1 MKATT
6 DIVSAEALVLGM
18 IACRD
23 NARELIAEADIL
35 IEHGRH
41 ARAYALLHTAC
52 EELGKFAV
60 LEIGARGLL
69 AGRPPRWNRFWQRLR
84 SHDSKSAQLEVQLMM
99 LAASSARAGDLTKL
113 AKALFDFR
121 LSARNAALY
130 VDRGPDGA
138 FRTPSSL
145 NFSVPAPGLRAVAG
159 HALAVA
165 QECGTSRAEIEV
177 HLRRPAT
184 VEMAQQAHDVLA
196 KIVEQMRDLGMTKEQ
211 VKHLISK
218 TMRDRKSC

>member
-1 MKATT
+1 MKAMSEP
-6 DIVSAEALVLGM
+6 VSAEALVLGM

-35 IEHGRH
+35 TEHGRH

-60 LEIGARGLL
+60 LEIGAKGLL
-69 AGRPPRWNRFWQRLR
+69 AGRAPKWKRFWQRFR

-99 LAASSARAGDLTKL
+99 LAASSAQAGDLAEL
-113 AKALFDFR
+113 ARTLFDFG
-121 LSARNAALY
+121 LSVRNAALY

-138 FRTPSSL
+138 FRKPSSL
-145 NFSVPAPGLRAVAG
+145 DFSVPAPGLRAVAE
-159 HALAVA
+159 HALAAA
-165 QECGTSRAEIEV
+165 QERGTSPADIDV

-184 VEMAQQAHDVLA
+184 AEVAEQA
-196 KIVEQMRDLGMTKEQ
+196 RDLA
-211 VKHLISK
+211 VKTFERMWDLGITEDEVKRLISK
-218 TMRDRKSC
+218 TMGDPKS